1 MPTFSGLADVQHQHS
16 FPDISNLNNSCSN
29 TNQSSGYHTL
39 NETTE
44 QQTTELFIN
53 IDEPLATS
61 SPIKQRKIDIY
72 HEHVCFFLNWILSV
86 IILCV
91 LYGVFSSSLTR
102 PIS

>member
-72 HEHVCFFLNWILSV
+72 HEHVCFF
-86 IILCV
+86 
-91 LYGVFSSSLTR
+91 
-102 PIS
+102 